1 MTPSALLTPRFGHR
15 RQAPDESEQQAPRLP
30 APTAPALRLPG
41 PDELMVGAGPPP
53 ARHRT
58 LRSPAPS
65 PAPRSRAVSVP
76 VFITGCSH
84 RGGRAGPADAAGAGG
99 AVGARPSRV
108 EPGLH
113 VGLAPRP
120 ARGSGAV
127 FNRNTAWFYVCT
139 AVSGVWVGDGTPGG
153 AVLGNRGVTGPW
165 VRVGLRGGHNGNG
178 GPRGQGAKGTR
189 NPWQQWAQGTTGQG
203 DKEPVAITRPGQQ
216 EEAQGTLSPWQ

>member
-1 MTPSALLTPRFGHR
+1 MTLSTLLAPRFGHR

-58 LRSPAPS
+58 LRSPAPG
-65 PAPRSRAVSVP
+65 PTPRSRAVSVP

-84 RGGRAGPADAAGAGG
+84 RGGRAGPADAGGAGG
-99 AVGARPSRV
+99 AVGARPPRV

-113 VGLAPRP
+113 AGLAPRP

-139 AVSGVWVGDGTPGG
+139 AVSG
-153 AVLGNRGVTGPW
+153 AW
-165 VRVGLRGGHNGNG
+165 VRVGLRGGHNGKGGPGGQGAHGNN
-178 GPRGQGAKGTR
+178 GPRGQGACGNNETR
-189 NPWQQWAQGTTGQG
+189 ATRRSPGDTEPMAAVSPG
-203 DKEPVAITRPGQQ
+203 DKEPVAITNL
-216 EEAQGTLSPWQ
+216 GTMSLWQ